1 VLKKNQEP
9 IWTKDYTKAFHDLKL
24 RFIQIPILVLLDWEK
39 EFQVY
44 VDVFNFTIGSVL
56 SQKYDKL
63 FDHLIYF
70 TNRQL
75 VAMQINYT
83 TT

>member
-1 VLKKNQEP
+1 VLKKSQEP
-9 IWTKDYTKAFHDLKL
+9 IGIKDCTKAFHDLKL
-24 RFIQIPILVLLDWEK
+24 KFTQIPILVLLDWEK

-44 VDVFNFTIGSVL
+44 VDVSNFAIGSVL
-56 SQKYDKL
+56 CQKDDKS

-75 VAMQINYT
+75 VAMEINYT